1 MIVVILNNATPDNFD
16 GVIDTIDISVINP
29 PIDPRVC
36 AAINDVCYEELAFY
50 KSGGETWENDSATV
64 LVELF
69 LLGDSNTFKLFK
81 KGIKEAVATITNNN
95 FGVFIPIGGYP
106 TQLFKTSFKADWLLI
121 QAAFGNGLYHIE
133 SDQTILNINDQKITH
148 NYRVIEFTE
157 VLARDTIVIKTIQ
170 NGIIEGGINYIGME
184 FEQQIRI
191 VGHISGAERTLETDR
206 YLSQKLTLEQIQE
219 KVIKNYTIK
228 TRLLPTNIASPL
240 LDDKIMANSIKITN
254 YGFFEFDCHLDLE
267 VVLEE
272 FTESLYFSKTKDGV
286 FELNFTARIQDLR
299 KRNFI

>member
-1 MIVVILNNATPDNFD
+1 MIVEILNNTTPDTYD
-16 GVIDTIDISVINP
+16 GVIGTIDISVIKP
-29 PIDPRVC
+29 PAEFRDCP
-36 AAINDVCYEELAFY
+36 AINDLCYEELAFY
-50 KSGGETWENDSATV
+50 KSAGETWENDSATV
-64 LVELF
+64 LIELF
-69 LLGDSNTFKLFK
+69 LVADDNTFKLFK
-81 KGIKEAVATITNNN
+81 GDVLKATITDNTL
-95 FGVFIPIGGYP
+95 GTFIPIGGYP

-121 QAAFGNGLYHIE
+121 QAAFGAGVYHIE
-133 SDQTILNINDQKITH
+133 SDQTILNQNNQISTH
-148 NYRVIEFTE
+148 NYRVTEFTE
-157 VLARDTIVIKTIQ
+157 SKARDTVVIKTIQ
-170 NGIIEGGINYIGME
+170 NGIIEGGIDYTGME

-191 VGHISGAERTLETDR
+191 VGDISGAERTLEVDR
-206 YLSQKLTLEQIQE
+206 YLSQNLTLEQIQE

-240 LDDKIMANSIKITN
+240 LDDKVMANSIKITN

-272 FTESLYFSKTKDGV
+272 FTESLYFSKTKDGS